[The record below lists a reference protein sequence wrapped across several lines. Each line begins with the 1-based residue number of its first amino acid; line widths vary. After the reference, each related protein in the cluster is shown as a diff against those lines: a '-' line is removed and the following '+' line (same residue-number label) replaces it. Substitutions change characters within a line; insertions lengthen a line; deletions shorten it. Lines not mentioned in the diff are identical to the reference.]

1 VSESVSISRRDILRI
16 TAGVG
21 LGAAFGLG
29 VSREA
34 FWRAGLHRV
43 SETRVQMGTLVNITV
58 VHPDNAGAHE
68 MIDSAFL
75 EMERLEAVLSR
86 YRADSAVGRLNAAG
100 LLEHAPSPLIEVIE
114 LALEV
119 SRRSSG
125 AFDVTVAPL
134 VELYGS
140 TFDRL
145 GRPPTDREIDETLS
159 YVGHDGLVVTGST
172 VTLEDRRMAI
182 SLDGVAKGFVV
193 DRVVDQLSAKG
204 AQRVLV
210 DAGGDMASNG
220 SSGRDEAW
228 TIGIQHPRRKEA
240 TIGRVQLS
248 GGGVAT
254 SGDYFRS
261 FTPDHRHHDILDPRT
276 GRPAKELSS
285 ASLLAS
291 SAMIADALSTAALV
305 LGPVDGIDFIDGFQG
320 AEGILVSKD
329 GSQLLSKGM
338 GKRLG

>member
-1 VSESVSISRRDILRI
+1 MSESVSISRRDILRI

-34 FWRAGLHRV
+34 LSRAGLHRV

-276 GRPAKELSS
+276 GRPAQELSS

>member
-1 VSESVSISRRDILRI
+1 MSESVSISRRDVLRI

-34 FWRAGLHRV
+34 LWRAGLHRV

-68 MIDSAFL
+68 MIDSAF
-75 EMERLEAVLSR
+75 
-86 YRADSAVGRLNAAG
+86 GRVNAEG

-210 DAGGDMASNG
+210 DAGGDMASNR
-220 SSGRDEAW
+220 SSGRDAAW
-228 TIGIQHPRRKEA
+228 TIGIQHPRR
-240 TIGRVQLS
+240 
-248 GGGVAT
+248 
-254 SGDYFRS
+254 
-261 FTPDHRHHDILDPRT
+261 
-276 GRPAKELSS
+276 
-285 ASLLAS
+285 
-291 SAMIADALSTAALV
+291 
-305 LGPVDGIDFIDGFQG
+305 
-320 AEGILVSKD
+320 
-329 GSQLLSKGM
+329 
-338 GKRLG
+338 

>member
-1 VSESVSISRRDILRI
+1 
-16 TAGVG
+16 
-21 LGAAFGLG
+21 
-29 VSREA
+29 
-34 FWRAGLHRV
+34 
-43 SETRVQMGTLVNITV
+43 
-58 VHPDNAGAHE
+58 
-68 MIDSAFL
+68 
-75 EMERLEAVLSR
+75 
-86 YRADSAVGRLNAAG
+86 
-100 LLEHAPSPLIEVIE
+100 
-114 LALEV
+114 
-119 SRRSSG
+119 
-125 AFDVTVAPL
+125 
-134 VELYGS
+134 
-140 TFDRL
+140 
-145 GRPPTDREIDETLS
+145 
-159 YVGHDGLVVTGST
+159 
-172 VTLEDRRMAI
+172 MAI

-210 DAGGDMASNG
+210 DAGGDMASNR

-228 TIGIQHPRRKEA
+228 TIGIQHPRRTEA
-240 TIGRVQLS
+240 TIGRVQLI

-276 GRPAKELSS
+276 GRPAQELSS

-305 LGPVDGIDFIDGFQG
+305 LGPVDGIDFIDDFQG

>member
-1 VSESVSISRRDILRI
+1 MSESGSISRRDILRI

-21 LGAAFGLG
+21 LGAAFGIG

-86 YRADSAVGRLNAAG
+86 YRPDSAVGRLNAAG

-114 LALEV
+114 LALKV

-140 TFDRL
+140 TFDRQ

-172 VTLEDRRMAI
+172 VTLADRRMAI

-210 DAGGDMASNG
+210 DAGGDMASNR

-228 TIGIQHPRRKEA
+228 TIGIQHPRRTEA
-240 TIGRVQLS
+240 TIGRVQLI

-276 GRPAKELSS
+276 GRPAQELSS

-305 LGPVDGIDFIDGFQG
+305 LGPVDGIDFIDDFQG

-329 GSQLLSKGM
+329 GSQRLSKGM

>member
-1 VSESVSISRRDILRI
+1 MSESVSISRRDVLRI

-34 FWRAGLHRV
+34 LWRAGLHRV

-86 YRADSAVGRLNAAG
+86 YRPDSAVGRLNAAG

-114 LALEV
+114 LALKV

-140 TFDRL
+140 TFDRQ

-172 VTLEDRRMAI
+172 VTLADRRMAI

-210 DAGGDMASNG
+210 DAGGDMASNR

-228 TIGIQHPRRKEA
+228 TIGIQHPRRTEA
-240 TIGRVQLS
+240 TIGRVQLI

-276 GRPAKELSS
+276 GRPAQELSS

-305 LGPVDGIDFIDGFQG
+305 LGPVDGIDFIDDFQG

>member
-1 VSESVSISRRDILRI
+1 MSESVSISRRDVLRI

-86 YRADSAVGRLNAAG
+86 YRPDSAVGRLNAAG
-100 LLEHAPSPLIEVIE
+100 LLERAPSPLIEVIE

-140 TFDRL
+140 TFDRQ

-172 VTLEDRRMAI
+172 VTLADRRMAI

-210 DAGGDMASNG
+210 DAGGDMASNR

-228 TIGIQHPRRKEA
+228 TIGIQHPRRTEA
-240 TIGRVQLS
+240 TIGRVQLI

-276 GRPAKELSS
+276 GRPAQELSS

>member
-1 VSESVSISRRDILRI
+1 MSESVSISRRDVLRI

-34 FWRAGLHRV
+34 LWRAGLHRV

-86 YRADSAVGRLNAAG
+86 YRPDSAVGRLNAAG

-140 TFDRL
+140 TFDRQ

-159 YVGHDGLVVTGST
+159 YVGHDGVVVTGST

-228 TIGIQHPRRKEA
+228 TIGIQHPRRTEA
-240 TIGRVQLS
+240 TIGRVQLI

>member
-1 VSESVSISRRDILRI
+1 MSESVSISRRDVLRI

-86 YRADSAVGRLNAAG
+86 YRADSAVGRLNAEG

-276 GRPAKELSS
+276 GRPAQELSS